1 MQATRTERD
10 FAQHLRRTVATDPQ
24 AQWIFIADQL
34 NTHPSESLVRW
45 VAEQEGGH
53 NRLGDQVKDRDFA
66 LNGDAQGVF
75 VRSGSSHSVSLYA
88 EACLLAESN

>member
-45 VAEQEGGH
+45 VAEQEGGTTD
-53 NRLGDQVKDRDFA
+53 LGIKGKTEI
-66 LNGDAQGVF
+66 L
-75 VRSGSSHSVSLYA
+75 RSMATRKAFLSDPAHRIR
-88 EACLLAESN
+88 